1 MRVIVIEC
9 DRDLRNDVVS
19 AFSERG
25 HNVTPVD
32 DIAEAKRWIEA
43 GIVDLI
49 IADVASAGADES
61 LLLRAIN
68 AQRNPIPVV
77 ITTIAEGMEEA
88 ESLRSV
94 TADVLRHPWTDDAVD
109 EAIERAQAH
118 HLLHG
123 DALKVMPFLTET
135 IQFVI
140 PSRVEYLDGILNHL
154 SERLV
159 KLGIVEPESIDVV
172 VALDEAIVNAIKHGN
187 GYDPTKT
194 VRIVA
199 QINRHEARFVIE
211 DEGTG
216 FSPQDVPDPCAP
228 ENLLRPSGRGLLLI
242 RNIMDEVEYNSR
254 GNVVTMVK
262 RAGSQ
267 GTGSLDRPA
276 SSQGSGASDSHSL
289 S

>member
-9 DRDLRNDVVS
+9 DRNLRNDVVS

-32 DIAEAKRWIEA
+32 NVAEAKRWIEA

-49 IADVASAGADES
+49 IADVASAGAEES

-68 AQRNPIPVV
+68 AQRHPIPVV
-77 ITTIAEGMEEA
+77 ITTPTESLDEA
-88 ESLRSV
+88 EALRSV
-94 TADVLRHPWTDDAVD
+94 SADVLHHPWTDEAVD
-109 EAIERAQAH
+109 EAIERAQTH

-187 GYDPTKT
+187 SYDPGKT

-199 QINRHEARFVIE
+199 EINRHLARFVIE
-211 DEGTG
+211 DEGSG
-216 FSPQDVPDPCAP
+216 FRPQDVPDPCAP

-254 GNVVTMVK
+254 GNVVTMIK

-267 GTGSLDRPA
+267 GTGSLDGAANRH
-276 SSQGSGASDSHSL
+276 GSDTSDSPSL